1 MRRFTC
7 YNRFLLGVP
16 NAQIINEKQLKN
28 PNYHNFLEKVISK
41 RSSGNQTVYDYLALP
56 SQRVGRYTMYFK
68 ELMKH
73 TTDDHPDLPGLHGSL
88 LKAEE
93 IANMTEEIHT
103 QIMKI
108 FRRLLQAIHNCPVSK
123 KMTRT
128 NGRHVFI
135 DSFLLRN
142 H

>member
-28 PNYHNFLEKVISK
+28 PSYFHFLEKVVSK
-41 RSSGNQTVYDYLALP
+41 QSNGNQTVYDYLALP

-73 TTDDHPDLPGLHGSL
+73 TTDDHPDLPGLHASL

-108 FRRLLQAIHNCPVSK
+108 FRRLLQSIQYCPVNILSHHQN
-123 KMTRT
+123 TVIS
-128 NGRHVFI
+128 H
-135 DSFLLRN
+135 LLIN
-142 H
+142 L

>member
-1 MRRFTC
+1 M
-7 YNRFLLGVP
+7 LGVH

-28 PNYHNFLEKVISK
+28 PNYFSFLEKIVNNQSN
-41 RSSGNQTVYDYLALP
+41 GNQTVYDYLALP

-73 TTDDHPDLPGLHGSL
+73 TRDDHVDLPGLHGSL

-108 FRRLLQAIHNCPVSK
+108 FRRLLQAVQYCPVS
-123 KMTRT
+123 
-128 NGRHVFI
+128 VCLYI
-135 DSFLLRN
+135 Y
-142 H
+142 

>member
-7 YNRFLLGVP
+7 YNRFLLGVH

-28 PNYHNFLEKVISK
+28 PSYSHFLEKVINSQ
-41 RSSGNQTVYDYLALP
+41 SNGNQTVYDYLALP

-93 IANMTEEIHT
+93 IASMTEEIHT

-108 FRRLLQAIHNCPVSK
+108 FRRLLQSILYCPVS
-123 KMTRT
+123 
-128 NGRHVFI
+128 HLAI
-135 DSFLLRN
+135 
-142 H
+142 

>member
-7 YNRFLLGVP
+7 YNRFLLGVH

-28 PNYHNFLEKVISK
+28 PNYFSFLEKIVNNQSN
-41 RSSGNQTVYDYLALP
+41 GNQTVYDYLALP

-73 TTDDHPDLPGLHGSL
+73 TRDDHVDLPGLHGSL

-108 FRRLLQAIHNCPVSK
+108 FRRLLQAVQYCPVSVCLYILK
-123 KMTRT
+123 K
-128 NGRHVFI
+128 
-135 DSFLLRN
+135 
-142 H
+142 